1 MKHCWAAGAFSGQR
15 ARGRGKGPSINHRR
29 HVSRG
34 ADRPR
39 AASRLGC
46 VSATTKRG
54 MAARSLG
61 SCFRP
66 RALQLPPPRSLLAGT
81 QTPDVTARYS
91 RSHGILAILKEFWDR
106 QKKKTTPVSLL
117 RRGAVTGAGLGA
129 IGPAKRCGFH
139 RFPPEVTPRRTPPD
153 VTRRTRRPCAEARA
167 SRPSPSASPT
177 LGQPRRRRSVLAAA
191 RGLHKSVGQ
200 RTRTTRKSSA
210 ETNEKGATRWTSL
223 RTGRQAPRWQRRV
236 RRLRFR
242 LGARRGLRFGLRLGR
257 R

>member
-1 MKHCWAAGAFSGQR
+1 MFSTTGSATPTPPLVAGRHADTRCHGTVFSCTRHSCDSQR
-15 ARGRGKGPSINHRR
+15 VLGPS
-29 HVSRG
+29 
-34 ADRPR
+34 
-39 AASRLGC
+39 
-46 VSATTKRG
+46 
-54 MAARSLG
+54 
-61 SCFRP
+61 
-66 RALQLPPPRSLLAGT
+66 
-81 QTPDVTARYS
+81 
-91 RSHGILAILKEFWDR
+91 E
-106 QKKKTTPVSLL
+106 KKTTPVSLL